1 MIIANQLSSLPHQRL
16 SQLPRAACQDQF
28 QPQNLASMQEN
39 LEMLK
44 NLREIQRALGKN
56 GSEAATRERTLEQNM
71 KLAAEPPRQFSPETH
86 TQVAAFLAGGPS
98 PTTLEPQDL
107 EKLTVF
113 KKLADQGVQFVEPPL
128 KFYQVDQDGVGFD
141 TASRIK
147 TTPPE
152 CAFLK
157 LIAYKFHTP
166 ENQLHFCT
174 MNGSMLS
181 TSTLRADYLGGLD
194 FFLEQ
199 SQQGQTF
206 YKKTD
211 KGYEAIEW
219 ASDFISTYK
228 ADPQGALVQAR
239 PGDLLQT
246 ARALETD
253 GYVPFRELTARPD
266 SQPGVAESQGQVV
279 VGGVLLRKRRPQT

>member
-1 MIIANQLSSLPHQRL
+1 MISTSYTLSPPQRPAL
-16 SQLPRAACQDQF
+16 LPRSACQDQF
-28 QPQNLASMQEN
+28 EPQDLTSMQDN
-39 LEMLK
+39 REMLK
-44 NLREIQRALGKN
+44 NMLEIQRALRKN
-56 GSEAATRERTLEQNM
+56 TSEAAARERALEQNI
-71 KLAAEPPRQFSPETH
+71 KLAAEPPRQFSQETH
-86 TQVAAFLAGGPS
+86 AQVAAFLAGGPS
-98 PTTLEPQDL
+98 PGGLEPQDL
-107 EKLTVF
+107 EKLSVF
-113 KKLADQGVQFVEPPL
+113 KKLADRGVQFVEPPL

-141 TASRIK
+141 MASRIQ

-181 TSTLRADYLGGLD
+181 TSTLRAEYLDGLD
-194 FFLEQ
+194 FFLDQ

-206 YKKTD
+206 YKKTE

-219 ASDFISTYK
+219 ASDFVSSYK
-228 ADPQGALVQAR
+228 ADPQGALVKAQ

-246 ARALETD
+246 ARAIETD
-253 GYVPFRELTARPD
+253 GYVPFRELGARPEGQA
-266 SQPGVAESQGQVV
+266 SVAESQGQVV
-279 VGGVLLRKRRPQT
+279 VGGVLLRKRRPQS

>member
-1 MIIANQLSSLPHQRL
+1 MIITNQFSSLPNQRPP
-16 SQLPRAACQDQF
+16 QLPRAACQDQF
-28 QPQNLASMQEN
+28 QPQSLTSMQEN
-39 LEMLK
+39 LDMLK
-44 NLREIQRALGKN
+44 NLREIRQALGK
-56 GSEAATRERTLEQNM
+56 STTEAAERERSLQQNM

-86 TQVAAFLAGGPS
+86 SQVAAYLAGGPS
-98 PTTLEPQDL
+98 PTALEPQDL

-113 KKLADQGVQFVEPPL
+113 KKLADRGVQFVEPPL
-128 KFYQVDQDGVGFD
+128 KFYQIDQDGMGFD
-141 TASRIK
+141 TASRIQ

-174 MNGSMLS
+174 MQGSMLS
-181 TSTLRADYLGGLD
+181 TATLRADYLESLE
-194 FFLEQ
+194 FFLDQ
-199 SQQGQTF
+199 SQRGQAF

-219 ASDFISTYK
+219 ASDFVSTYK
-228 ADPQGALVQAR
+228 ADPQSALVKAR

-246 ARALETD
+246 AQAIESD
-253 GYVPFRELTARPD
+253 GYIPFRDLQAGPE
-266 SQPGVAESQGQVV
+266 SQAQVAESQGQVV
-279 VGGVLLRKRRPQT
+279 VGGVLLRKRRPQA